1 MIGAIA
7 GGLLSAISLIY
18 LSWRFG
24 PAIGMRM
31 FDVHVFPLLV
41 PISSAFAVTSLYV
54 ERKYHVRVYIGNSG
68 WVFLPTS
75 EPSNRTVE
83 TDARKSS
90 ARGSP

>member
-1 MIGAIA
+1 
-7 GGLLSAISLIY
+7 
-18 LSWRFG
+18 
-24 PAIGMRM
+24 
-31 FDVHVFPLLV
+31 
-41 PISSAFAVTSLYV
+41 
-54 ERKYHVRVYIGNSG
+54 VRVYIGNSG